1 MNRESHKKY
10 ILVCFFFLFI
20 AFSNSSIGHV
30 ILAENNKSNLTVH
43 FLDIGQADCILIQT
57 PSGQTALIDG
67 GNESDSMYIQGYLLS
82 LGIKKID
89 VLIQTHPHED
99 HIGSMDDLV
108 YSFEI
113 GTIYA
118 LDIDYHNT
126 SAKNLAEAIER
137 KGYTVSHPKI
147 GDSFKLGDVSFQFIS
162 PKGKNYKKL
171 NHYSLV
177 TEMKYSNTSFLFMGD
192 AEEIA
197 VEEILASDYDLQA
210 DVIKIGHHGSSGS
223 TPVSLIK
230 RVQPEYAVISARK
243 NSTILPH
250 IKTNFNLRMFG
261 VQTLLT
267 VGDGTIVATSD
278 GDRVVMSRSSYL
290 NMDSDSLIK

>member
-1 MNRESHKKY
+1 
-10 ILVCFFFLFI
+10 
-20 AFSNSSIGHV
+20 
-30 ILAENNKSNLTVH
+30 
-43 FLDIGQADCILIQT
+43 
-57 PSGQTALIDG
+57 
-67 GNESDSMYIQGYLLS
+67 
-82 LGIKKID
+82 
-89 VLIQTHPHED
+89 
-99 HIGSMDDLV
+99 
-108 YSFEI
+108 
-113 GTIYA
+113 
-118 LDIDYHNT
+118 
-126 SAKNLAEAIER
+126 
-137 KGYTVSHPKI
+137 
-147 GDSFKLGDVSFQFIS
+147 
-162 PKGKNYKKL
+162 
-171 NHYSLV
+171 
-177 TEMKYSNTSFLFMGD
+177 MGD